1 MASAS
6 LQDWNSRISQ
16 RLDELEDLHQR
27 ATGTARGRRWGT
39 DQFNGQLYVALVGC
53 FQEFARSLHDEALD
67 WLRTS
72 GNVALVL
79 ANNAAIN
86 RGLDSGNP
94 HVANLDRDFSKIG
107 LQVTQELKGR
117 PLSQTRLERLF
128 RAIQLRNG
136 IAHGDQSQ
144 LLIAASTQPPGRPA
158 VPTMSS
164 YRTHRSALNGLARD
178 LDGTV
183 ATHLGSLLGVPVPW

>member
-6 LQDWNSRISQ
+6 LQDWNSRISP
-16 RLDELEDLHQR
+16 RLDELEDLHKR

-67 WLRTS
+67 WLRMNGT
-72 GNVALVL
+72 VATVL
-79 ANNAAIN
+79 ADNAAIS
-86 RGLDSGNP
+86 RGLDTGNP
-94 HVANLDRDFSKIG
+94 HVSNLDRDFSKIG
-107 LQVTQELKGR
+107 LQVTQELKSR
-117 PLSQTRLERLF
+117 PQGQTRQERLA

-136 IAHGDQSQ
+136 IAHGDHSQ
-144 LLIAASTQPPGRPA
+144 VLKAASTQPPGRPA

-178 LDGTV
+178 LDLIV